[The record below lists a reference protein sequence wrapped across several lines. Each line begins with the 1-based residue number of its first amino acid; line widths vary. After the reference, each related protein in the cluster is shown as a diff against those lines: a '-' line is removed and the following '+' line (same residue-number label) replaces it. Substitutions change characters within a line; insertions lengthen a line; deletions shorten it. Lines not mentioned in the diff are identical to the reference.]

1 MGAILKE
8 TVLRSGV
15 ADAAIVVLLVVAA
28 FFVVIAA
35 WALRKESKPLFDRAS
50 RLPFDEKEQ

>member
-8 TVLRSGV
+8 TILRSGV
-15 ADAAIVVLLVVAA
+15 ADAAIIVLLVVAG
-28 FFVVIAA
+28 FFVVIAG

-50 RLPFDEKEQ
+50 RMPLDEREE